1 MFDIKEILEPENLE
15 DALELLDKNKEL
27 KIIAGGTDVLIKLHH
42 HRMKDAELLSL
53 RRIKGID
60 EIRMLEDG
68 SIEIGAMASFSKI
81 FRDDIVQKHI
91 KVLAEG
97 AVSMGG
103 PQVRNMATIGG
114 NVCNGAVSADSAPAL
129 FSLNAKLKLKSKN
142 SERIIPIQEF
152 YKGPGK
158 VDIKVDEILT
168 HLIIKKEDYENLI
181 GHYIKFSNRKAMD
194 IAMVSVAVVSS
205 IENDKFKDLRI
216 ALGVSAPTPIR
227 CSEAETYAKGLEIT
241 EENIEKIAKLAVN
254 SSKSRNSWR
263 ASKDFREHLI
273 EELTKRGIKKTIE
286 IEGEKENE

>member
-1 MFDIKEILEPENLE
+1 MFDINEILEPETLE
-15 DALELLDKNKEL
+15 EALELLDKNKEL

-42 HRMKDAELLSL
+42 NKMKEAELLSL
-53 RRIKGID
+53 RKINGLDQIN
-60 EIRMLEDG
+60 MLEDK
-68 SIEIGAMASFSKI
+68 SIEVGAMACFSKI

-91 KVLAEG
+91 KILAEG

-129 FSLNAKLKLKSKN
+129 FSLNAKLRLKSKN
-142 SERIIPIQEF
+142 NERIVPIQEF
-152 YKGPGK
+152 YIGPGR
-158 VDIKVDEILT
+158 VDIKDNEILT
-168 HLIIKKEDYENLI
+168 HLIIKKEDYENLT

-227 CSEAETYAKGLEIT
+227 CNEAESYARGIEVT
-241 EENIEKIAKLAVN
+241 EENIEKIAELAVK

-273 EELTKRGIKKTIE
+273 KELTKRGIKKTIE
-286 IEGEKENE
+286 IEGEK

>member
-1 MFDIKEILEPENLE
+1 MFDINEILEPETLE
-15 DALELLDKNKEL
+15 EALELLDKNKEL

-42 HRMKDAELLSL
+42 NKMKDAELLSL
-53 RRIKGID
+53 RKINGLD
-60 EIRMLEDG
+60 EINMLEDE
-68 SIEIGAMASFSKI
+68 SIEVGAMASFSKI
-81 FRDDIVQKHI
+81 FRNDIVQKHI
-91 KVLAEG
+91 KILAEG

-152 YKGPGK
+152 YIGPGR
-158 VDIKVDEILT
+158 VDIKNNEILT
-168 HLIIKKEDYENLI
+168 NLIIKKEDYENLT

-227 CSEAETYAKGLEIT
+227 CNEAENYAKGIEVT
-241 EENIEKIAKLAVN
+241 EENIEKIAELAVR

-273 EELTKRGIKKTIE
+273 KELTKRGIKKTIE
-286 IEGEKENE
+286 IEGEK

>member
-1 MFDIKEILEPENLE
+1 MFDINEILEPETLE
-15 DALELLDKNKEL
+15 EALELLDKNKEL

-42 HRMKDAELLSL
+42 NKMKDAELLSL
-53 RRIKGID
+53 RKINGLD
-60 EIRMLEDG
+60 EINMLEDE
-68 SIEIGAMASFSKI
+68 SIEVGAMASFSKI
-81 FRDDIVQKHI
+81 FRDEIVQKHI
-91 KVLAEG
+91 KILAEG

-142 SERIIPIQEF
+142 SERIIPIQKF
-152 YKGPGK
+152 YIGPGR
-158 VDIKVDEILT
+158 VDIKNNEILT
-168 HLIIKKEDYENLI
+168 NLIIKKEDYENLT

-205 IENDKFKDLRI
+205 IENEKFKDLRI

-227 CSEAETYAKGLEIT
+227 CNEAENYAKGIEAT
-241 EENIEKIAKLAVN
+241 EENIEKIAELAVRA
-254 SSKSRNSWR
+254 SKSRNSWR

-273 EELTKRGIKKTIE
+273 KELTKRGIKKTIE
-286 IEGEKENE
+286 IEGEK

>member
-1 MFDIKEILEPENLE
+1 MFDINEILEPETLE
-15 DALELLDKNKEL
+15 EALELLDKNKEL

-42 HRMKDAELLSL
+42 NKMKDAELLSL
-53 RRIKGID
+53 RKINGLD
-60 EIRMLEDG
+60 EINMLEDE
-68 SIEIGAMASFSKI
+68 SIEVGAMASFSKI

-91 KVLAEG
+91 KILAEG

-152 YKGPGK
+152 YIGPGR
-158 VDIKVDEILT
+158 VDIKNNEILT
-168 HLIIKKEDYENLI
+168 NLIIKKEDYENLT

-227 CSEAETYAKGLEIT
+227 CNEAENYAKGIEVT
-241 EENIEKIAKLAVN
+241 EENIEKIAELAVR

-273 EELTKRGIKKTIE
+273 KELTKRGIKKTIE
-286 IEGEKENE
+286 IEGEK

>member
-1 MFDIKEILEPENLE
+1 MFDINEILEPETLE
-15 DALELLDKNKEL
+15 EALELLDKNKEL

-42 HRMKDAELLSL
+42 NKMKDAELLSL
-53 RRIKGID
+53 RKINGLD
-60 EIRMLEDG
+60 EINMLEDE
-68 SIEIGAMASFSKI
+68 SIEVGAMASFSKI
-81 FRDDIVQKHI
+81 FRDEIVQKHI
-91 KVLAEG
+91 KILAEG

-152 YKGPGK
+152 YIGPGR
-158 VDIKVDEILT
+158 VDIKNNEILT
-168 HLIIKKEDYENLI
+168 NLIIKKEDYENLI

-205 IENDKFKDLRI
+205 IENEKFKDLRI

-227 CSEAETYAKGLEIT
+227 CNEAENYAKGIEAT
-241 EENIEKIAKLAVN
+241 EENIEKIAELAVRA
-254 SSKSRNSWR
+254 SKSRNSWR

-273 EELTKRGIKKTIE
+273 KELTKRGIKKTIE
-286 IEGEKENE
+286 IEGEK

>member
-114 NVCNGAVSADSAPAL
+114 NVCNGA
-129 FSLNAKLKLKSKN
+129 
-142 SERIIPIQEF
+142 
-152 YKGPGK
+152 
-158 VDIKVDEILT
+158 
-168 HLIIKKEDYENLI
+168 
-181 GHYIKFSNRKAMD
+181 
-194 IAMVSVAVVSS
+194 
-205 IENDKFKDLRI
+205 
-216 ALGVSAPTPIR
+216 
-227 CSEAETYAKGLEIT
+227 
-241 EENIEKIAKLAVN
+241 
-254 SSKSRNSWR
+254 
-263 ASKDFREHLI
+263 
-273 EELTKRGIKKTIE
+273 
-286 IEGEKENE
+286 

>member
-1 MFDIKEILEPENLE
+1 MFDIKDILEPETLE
-15 DALELLDKNKEL
+15 EALDLLDKNKEL

-42 HRMKDAELLSL
+42 HKMSDAELLSL
-53 RRIKGID
+53 RRIKGLD
-60 EIRMLEDG
+60 EIKVLEDK
-68 SIEIGAMASFSKI
+68 SIEIGAMSSFSKI
-81 FRDDIVQKHI
+81 FRDEIVQKNI

-129 FSLNAKLKLKSKN
+129 FSLNAKLRLQSKN
-142 SERIIPIQEF
+142 GERIVPIQEF
-152 YKGPGK
+152 YLGPGR
-158 VDIKVDEILT
+158 VDIKDNEILT
-168 HLIIKKEDYENLI
+168 NLIIKKEDYENLK

-194 IAMVSVAVVSS
+194 IAMVSVAVTSL
-205 IENDKFKDLRI
+205 IENGNFKDLRI

-227 CSEAETYAKGLEIT
+227 CTEAEDYAKGIEAT
-241 EENIEKIAKLAVN
+241 DNNIEEIAKLAVK

-273 EELTKRGIKKTIE
+273 KVLTKRAIKKTIE
-286 IEGEKENE
+286 VESEDKNE

>member
-1 MFDIKEILEPENLE
+1 MFNINEILEPETLE
-15 DALELLDKNKEL
+15 EALELLDKNKEL

-42 HRMKDAELLSL
+42 NKMKEAELLSL
-53 RRIKGID
+53 RKINGLDQIN
-60 EIRMLEDG
+60 MLEDK
-68 SIEIGAMASFSKI
+68 SIEVGAMACFSKI

-91 KVLAEG
+91 KILAEG

-129 FSLNAKLKLKSKN
+129 FSLNAKLRLKSKN
-142 SERIIPIQEF
+142 NERIVPIQEF
-152 YKGPGK
+152 YIGPGR
-158 VDIKVDEILT
+158 VDIKDNEILT
-168 HLIIKKEDYENLI
+168 HLIIKKEDYENLT

-227 CSEAETYAKGLEIT
+227 CNEAESYARGIEVT
-241 EENIEKIAKLAVN
+241 EENIEKIAELAVK

-273 EELTKRGIKKTIE
+273 KELTKRGIKKTIE
-286 IEGEKENE
+286 VEGEK

>member
-1 MFDIKEILEPENLE
+1 MFDINEILEPETLE
-15 DALELLDKNKEL
+15 EALELLDKNKEL

-42 HRMKDAELLSL
+42 NKMKEAELLSL
-53 RRIKGID
+53 RKINGLD
-60 EIRMLEDG
+60 EINMLEDK
-68 SIEIGAMASFSKI
+68 SIEVGAMACFSKI
-81 FRDDIVQKHI
+81 FRDDIVQKYI
-91 KVLAEG
+91 KILAEG

-129 FSLNAKLKLKSKN
+129 FSLNAKLRLKSKN
-142 SERIIPIQEF
+142 NERIVPIQEF
-152 YKGPGK
+152 YIGPGR
-158 VDIKVDEILT
+158 VDIKDNEILT
-168 HLIIKKEDYENLI
+168 HLIIKKEDYENLT

-227 CSEAETYAKGLEIT
+227 CNEAENYARGIEVT
-241 EENIEKIAKLAVN
+241 EENIEKISELAVK

-273 EELTKRGIKKTIE
+273 KELTKRGIKKTIE
-286 IEGEKENE
+286 VEGEK

>member
-1 MFDIKEILEPENLE
+1 MFDINEILEPETLE
-15 DALELLDKNKEL
+15 EALELLDKNKEL

-42 HRMKDAELLSL
+42 NKMKEAELLSL
-53 RRIKGID
+53 RKINGLDQIN
-60 EIRMLEDG
+60 MLEDK
-68 SIEIGAMASFSKI
+68 SIEVGAMACFSKI

-91 KVLAEG
+91 KILAEG

-129 FSLNAKLKLKSKN
+129 FSLNAKLRLKSKN
-142 SERIIPIQEF
+142 NERIVPIQEF
-152 YKGPGK
+152 YIGPGR
-158 VDIKVDEILT
+158 VDIKDNEILT
-168 HLIIKKEDYENLI
+168 HLIIKKEDYENLT

-227 CSEAETYAKGLEIT
+227 CNEAESYARGIEVT
-241 EENIEKIAKLAVN
+241 EENIEKIAELAVK

-273 EELTKRGIKKTIE
+273 KELTKRGIKKTME
-286 IEGEKENE
+286 VEGEK

>member
-1 MFDIKEILEPENLE
+1 MFDINEILEPETLE
-15 DALELLDKNKEL
+15 EALELLDKNKEL

-42 HRMKDAELLSL
+42 NKMKEAELLSL
-53 RRIKGID
+53 RKINGLDQIN
-60 EIRMLEDG
+60 MLEDK
-68 SIEIGAMASFSKI
+68 SIEVGAMACFSKI
-81 FRDDIVQKHI
+81 FRDDIIQKHI
-91 KVLAEG
+91 KILAEG

-129 FSLNAKLKLKSKN
+129 FSLNAKLRLKSKN
-142 SERIIPIQEF
+142 NERIVPIQEF
-152 YKGPGK
+152 YIGPGR
-158 VDIKVDEILT
+158 VDIKDNEILT
-168 HLIIKKEDYENLI
+168 HLIIKKEDYENLT

-227 CSEAETYAKGLEIT
+227 CNEAESYARGIEVT
-241 EENIEKIAKLAVN
+241 EENIEKIAELAVK

-273 EELTKRGIKKTIE
+273 KELTKRGIKKTIE
-286 IEGEKENE
+286 VEGEK